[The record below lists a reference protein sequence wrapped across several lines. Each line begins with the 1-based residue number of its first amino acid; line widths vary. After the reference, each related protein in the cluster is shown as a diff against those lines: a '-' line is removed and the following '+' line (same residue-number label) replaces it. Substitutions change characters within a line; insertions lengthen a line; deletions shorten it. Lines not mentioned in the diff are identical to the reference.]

1 MRHAILVKLWSQVS
15 RSFLSRTASAREA
28 ETAQNAFLAGA
39 LGVFLHL
46 EHVVESADKAVIAAT
61 LKNLRRELNLGV
73 RRRAPAPKPPGA
85 SISTTAGTTTKATA
99 TARRR
104 RTDRMR

>member
-1 MRHAILVKLWSQVS
+1 MRDATLVKLWSQVS
-15 RSFLSRTASAREA
+15 RSFLSRTATARET

-46 EHVVESADKAVIAAT
+46 EHAVESGDQAVIAAT

-73 RRRAPAPKPPGA
+73 AHRAR
-85 SISTTAGTTTKATA
+85 TRKA
-99 TARRR
+99 R
-104 RTDRMR
+104 

>member
-1 MRHAILVKLWSQVS
+1 MRDAILVKLWSQVS
-15 RSFLSRTASAREA
+15 RSFLSRTATARETEA
-28 ETAQNAFLAGA
+28 AQNAFLAGA

-46 EHVVESADKAVIAAT
+46 EHVVESGDQALIAAA
-61 LKNLRRELNLGV
+61 LKKLRRELNLGA
-73 RRRAPAPKPPGA
+73 R
-85 SISTTAGTTTKATA
+85 ATA